1 VRANFCR
8 SLKAFNQPI
17 AGGGRKGR
25 RVEDFSVRLA
35 FLERRLTLMEREVA
49 SLQSART
56 KNTTAERHLEAPAR
70 IVIPCDAPGLIAS
83 RAYPVEHGGSNWP
96 YCWLGAEGP
105 VQLVLPA
112 APVRPLRCRLIVAPH
127 SAIDMSELE
136 FTVNDKPVR
145 CRVVNNDAG
154 MKLIVFTMEASAA
167 SQIEIVFVG
176 LKSIR
181 PRDLGENDDSRLL
194 AFRFYGA
201 EIEYRLD

>member
-1 VRANFCR
+1 LGKR
-8 SLKAFNQPI
+8 SINPSLA
-17 AGGGRKGR
+17 GRKGR
-25 RVEDFSVRLA
+25 RVEDYSVRLA
-35 FLERRLTLMEREVA
+35 FLERRLTLLERELA

-56 KNTTAERHLEAPAR
+56 RNATTEPPLEAPAR

-83 RAYPVEHGGSNWP
+83 RAYPVEQGGSNWP

-112 APVRPLRCRLIVAPH
+112 APARPLRCRLIVAPH
-127 SAIDMSELE
+127 SAIDMSDLE

-145 CRVVNNDAG
+145 CGILNNDAG
-154 MKLIVFTMEASAA
+154 MKVIIFTMEASAA
-167 SQIEIVFVG
+167 SHIEIVFAG
-176 LKSIR
+176 IQSIR